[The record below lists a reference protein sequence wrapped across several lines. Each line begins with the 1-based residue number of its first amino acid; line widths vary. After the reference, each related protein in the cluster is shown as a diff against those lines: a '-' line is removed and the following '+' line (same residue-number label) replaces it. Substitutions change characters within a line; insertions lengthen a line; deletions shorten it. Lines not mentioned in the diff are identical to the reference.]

1 MTVDN
6 DGTSQKTTTS
16 KVPWKVMSKSHCVA
30 VLLVGISTLVSNPA
44 SAALADKL
52 ERLVGYT
59 IIASKTVEAWAEDK
73 KKSDGFEGC
82 SHGRVIIFTDGTAL
96 TCNTYSYSY
105 SYRPTAVILAKKI
118 GASYDFKMVVDNDV
132 YDMESR

>member
-6 DGTSQKTTTS
+6 DGTSRKTTS
-16 KVPWKVMSKSHCVA
+16 IVPWKVKSKSRCVA
-30 VLLVGISTLVSNPA
+30 VLLAGITTLVTDPA

-59 IIASKTVEAWAEDK
+59 IVASKTVEAWVEDK

-82 SHGRVIIFTDGTAL
+82 NHGRVIIFTDGTAL

-118 GASYDFKMVVDNDV
+118 GAGYDFKMVVDNDV